1 MKKVIVI
8 EERNKASFL
17 EKAVR
22 KFFTA
27 DSFYFISAQEL
38 IHLIQSELPDLIYID
53 LRKPVNEDKMM
64 SMLCQLNE
72 TARLR
77 VTIFNTGSFRLLVFN
92 LIPFDLI
99 KFFIGSLFSRTPRKI
114 EHNTVQQ

>member
-8 EERNKASFL
+8 EERNKPSFL

-22 KFFTA
+22 KFFTSN
-27 DSFYFISAQEL
+27 SFYSISAQEL
-38 IHLIQSELPDLIYID
+38 IHLIQSELPDFIYID

-64 SMLCQLNE
+64 SVLCLLDE
-72 TARLR
+72 RTRLR
-77 VTIFNTGSFRLLVFN
+77 VTIFNTGSFRFFVFN

-99 KFFIGSLFSRTPRKI
+99 KLFVSSLFSRGPEKI
-114 EHNTVQQ
+114 EHNPVQ